1 MCGHCNESCN
11 ADGVKGEA
19 FQYDLCEGWLHAAC
33 ENISSKHY
41 KSFSSLAKS
50 IPNMV
55 YYCKHNKC
63 QSQIKCIVD
72 KFIKLSVTESA
83 QISDGFKDTTRG
95 MDKSLSD
102 LTVQV
107 GKCIEDL
114 DSKIKNLWNQTG
126 LHMEVDSIQSQ
137 PTPADI
143 TMWPNSTSASAA
155 SSAAHSIID
164 ELVDRDRRKKN
175 IIIYNLPEAIDH
187 AADKV
192 SFLALCKTVFNLDV
206 LVTQVICI

>member
-1 MCGHCNESCN
+1 MCSNCNESCD

-19 FQYDLCEGWLHAAC
+19 LQCDLCEGWFHAAC

-63 QSQIKCIVD
+63 QSRIKCIVPEFT
-72 KFIKLSVTESA
+72 KSSVAESA
-83 QISDGFKDTTRG
+83 QISDGFKSTIRS

-107 GKCIEDL
+107 GKCIE
-114 DSKIKNLWNQTG
+114 NLGSRIENLLSNQTG
-126 LHMEVDSIQSQ
+126 LQMEVDSIQSRPSQ
-137 PTPADI
+137 PKSSQYIVSTI
-143 TMWPNSTSASAA
+143 VSTMNEEKINNVGDLISLFIMPLS
-155 SSAAHSIID
+155 
-164 ELVDRDRRKKN
+164 LQ
-175 IIIYNLPEAIDH
+175 PG
-187 AADKV
+187 
-192 SFLALCKTVFNLDV
+192 
-206 LVTQVICI
+206 